1 MLTQN
6 EKKTTFSL
14 ASIYAFRM
22 LGLFMI
28 LPVFSLYIDHFKG
41 ATPALMGLA
50 LGVYGLTQGVLQIPF
65 GLCSDRI
72 GRKPV
77 IIFGLILFIIGSIVA
92 AQAHN
97 IHVLIW
103 GRAIQGAGAIGS
115 TLTALLADNTQE
127 ENRLKAMS
135 ILGMTIGLSFI
146 LALIIGPI
154 LNAWVGLPGIF
165 WVTALLALIGIMVL
179 IGFVPTPSRLFIQRD
194 NEAVLSQFKTILLT
208 PELLRLDFGI
218 FCLHAILT
226 ALFVAVPLLMVDH
239 LSLAPNHQ
247 WMIYLPVLLI
257 SFALMLPFIIVA
269 EKKRL
274 MKPIFVG
281 AILVLTIAE
290 ILLGVFHHSLIVMS
304 LILILFFAAFTFLES
319 SLPSLV
325 AKIAPA
331 GYKGTAMGIY
341 SSAQFLG
348 ILAGGATS
356 GWIFGHYGLGSIFIL
371 CAGLG
376 GLWFIVAVTMQK
388 PRHLSSKVIAL
399 KPGSNPAV
407 LEAQL
412 RETPGVFDV
421 MVCPDAQVAYLKIDK
436 AIFNQDYNLESALV
450 KAKPTKPM
458 HSEPIA

>member
-1 MLTQN
+1 MMMTHA

-28 LPVFSLYIDHFKG
+28 LPIFSLYIDDFKG
-41 ATPALMGLA
+41 ATPAAMGLA

-77 IIFGLILFIIGSIVA
+77 IIFGLLLFIIGSIVA
-92 AQAHN
+92 ARAHT
-97 IHVLIW
+97 IHMLIL

-115 TLTALLADNTQE
+115 TLTALLADNTAE
-127 ENRLKAMS
+127 EHRLKAMS

-154 LNAWVGLPGIF
+154 LNSWVGLSGIF
-165 WVTALLALIGIMVL
+165 WFTALLALIGIFVL
-179 IGFVPTPSRLFIQRD
+179 LFFVPTPSRLFVQRD
-194 NEAVLSQFKTILLT
+194 SEAVLSQFKTILMM
-208 PELLRLDFGI
+208 PELLRLDLGI

-226 ALFVAVPLLMVDH
+226 ALFIAVPIILVEH
-239 LSLAPNHQ
+239 LNLASNDQ

-257 SFALMLPFIIVA
+257 SFMLMLPFIILA

-274 MKPIFVG
+274 MKPIFIG
-281 AILVLTIAE
+281 AIAVLTLSE
-290 ILLGVFHHSLIVMS
+290 ILLGLFHHQLIIIG

-319 SLPSLV
+319 SLPSLI

-331 GYKGTAMGIY
+331 GNKGTAMGIY

-348 ILAGGATS
+348 ILAGGSLS
-356 GWIFGHYGLGSIFIL
+356 GLVFSHFGFSSIFIL
-371 CAGLG
+371 CAIIGLIWLLTALG
-376 GLWFIVAVTMQK
+376 MKK
-388 PRHLSSKVIAL
+388 PLHLNSKVISIEECHDPKAL
-399 KPGSNPAV
+399 QAKLLA
-407 LEAQL
+407 
-412 RETPGVFDV
+412 TPGVFDA
-421 MVCPDAQVAYLKIDK
+421 MVCPSEKVAYLKIDK
-436 AIFNQDYNLESALV
+436 QIFKD
-450 KAKPTKPM
+450 
-458 HSEPIA
+458 

>member
-1 MLTQN
+1 MTQT

-50 LGVYGLTQGVLQIPF
+50 LGIYGLSQGVLQIPF
-65 GLCSDRI
+65 GLCSDRL

-92 AQAHN
+92 ARAHSIN
-97 IHVLIW
+97 MLIL

-115 TLTALLADNTQE
+115 TLTALLADNTAE

-135 ILGMTIGLSFI
+135 VLGMTIGLSFI

-154 LNAWVGLPGIF
+154 INAWAGLSGIF
-165 WVTALLALIGIMVL
+165 WFTALLATIGIGVL
-179 IGFVPTPSRLFIQRD
+179 IFLVPTPNHLFIQRD
-194 NEAVLSQFKTILLT
+194 NEAVLGQFKKILLT

-226 ALFVAVPLLMVDH
+226 ALFVAVPIILVDH
-239 LSLAPNHQ
+239 LNLANGHQ
-247 WMIYLPVLLI
+247 WMIYLPVLLL
-257 SFALMLPFIIVA
+257 SFALMLPFIIIA

-281 AILVLTIAE
+281 AITLLTLAE
-290 ILLGVFHHSLIVMS
+290 ILLGLFHHSLIGMS
-304 LILILFFAAFTFLES
+304 LILVLFFAAFTFLES

-331 GYKGTAMGIY
+331 GNKGTAMGIY

-348 ILAGGATS
+348 ILAGGSLS
-356 GWIFGHYGLGSIFIL
+356 GLVFSRYGFSSIFVL

-376 GLWFIVAVTMQK
+376 LCWLGVAATMKK
-388 PRHLSSKVIAL
+388 PLHLSSKIIAL
-399 KPGSNPAV
+399 SDVRNPQA

-412 RETPGVFDV
+412 RATPGVFDV
-421 MVCPDAQVAYLKIDK
+421 MVCPAEKVAYLKIDK
-436 AIFNQDYNLESALV
+436 QIFCETAL
-450 KAKPTKPM
+450 
-458 HSEPIA
+458 